1 MWDDD
6 IMAICLIR
14 CCIWGQNFQC
24 FRNDGNSLG
33 CQTELNKLIYRP
45 DRYMYVCH
53 LYVIYIYMYVCTRY
67 SHVKPAAK
75 LLQNWPKF
83 MEGNELT
90 ANVPRQSTAPF
101 NVKRSAFQNWFPNPP
116 PTCPSSLLAPLPC
129 WHYNSQFSFSFSV
142 WILSKSSWGV

>member
-1 MWDDD
+1 
-6 IMAICLIR
+6 MAICLIR

-90 ANVPRQSTAPF
+90 ANVRAAIDGAVQCQAERVPKLISKPTSHLALLSPCSPGPLALQFSVLFLFLCLDIEQVVLGR
-101 NVKRSAFQNWFPNPP
+101 VNWF
-116 PTCPSSLLAPLPC
+116 L
-129 WHYNSQFSFSFSV
+129 
-142 WILSKSSWGV
+142 